1 MTSSA
6 YDRSFNTS
14 AHSSRASFTSL
25 LFLSQTV
32 VEFKDSLKILVTYR
46 VWSTQSSSNKSRSS
60 TKITFSNQELNKST
74 SLATSHR
81 WWHYIQGHHW
91 STISSRPSLKC
102 HTWIVNWSS
111 FRSNARTTLSDDV
124 IYNHTTCWLCPISDS
139 LFGSGLD
146 STKRVLSC
154 DGCFLGAA
162 DFGCSLASKSLL
174 IIINA
179 VLGKWAIL
187 IANSLA
193 LGPFS
198 IRL

>member
-6 YDRSFNTS
+6 LDRSFNTS
-14 AHSSRASFTSL
+14 AQSSRAVFTSL
-25 LFLSQTV
+25 ASSCLKLLSN
-32 VEFKDSLKILVTYR
+32 SKIVSKFWLRT
-46 VWSTQSSSNKSRSS
+46 WFGPSSPVPINPGVPQRLPYP
-60 TKITFSNQELNKST
+60 INEST
-74 SLATSHR
+74 SLSTSHR
-81 WWHYIQGHHW
+81 CWNCIQGHHW
-91 STISSRPSLKC
+91 STIFSRPSLKC
-102 HTWIVNWSS
+102 HTSIVDWCS
-111 FRSNARTTLSDDV
+111 FRSNARTTLFDDV
-124 IYNHTTCWLCPISDS
+124 INNRTTSWPCPISDS

-162 DFGCSLASKSLL
+162 DFGCSLASKSLS

>member
-1 MTSSA
+1 MI
-6 YDRSFNTS
+6 D
-14 AHSSRASFTSL
+14 HSTPRHIHQEL
-25 LFLSQTV
+25 LLLRCCSCPKLLSN
-32 VEFKDSLKILVTYR
+32 SKILV
-46 VWSTQSSSNKSRSS
+46 SRFWLRTGFGPPSLVPINPGAPPRLPYPTKSS
-60 TKITFSNQELNKST
+60 TN
-74 SLATSHR
+74 LATSHR

-154 DGCFLGAA
+154 DGCCLGAA
-162 DFGCSLASKSLL
+162 DFGCSLASKSLS
-174 IIINA
+174 IIIN
-179 VLGKWAIL
+179 LSL
-187 IANSLA
+187 IFNV
-193 LGPFS
+193 
-198 IRL
+198 IKTW